1 MSAARSMTAS
11 AGTPHGT
18 ATGPVVQL
26 HEVVFAYGAEPALR
40 GVDLSL
46 APGERAAIM
55 GPSGCGKSTL
65 LHVLAGVIQPDS
77 GIAEVLGED
86 LAALTER
93 RRELLRL
100 EHIGMVF
107 QFGDLIEEL
116 TLHENIALPLRL
128 QGRGRAESGAVARE
142 MAERLGI
149 AEVADRRAGE
159 VSGGQAQRAAVTRAL
174 APRPPLVLADE
185 PTGSLDTA
193 AADAVMEALTEAVRE
208 LGQTVVVV
216 THDHRVAAHLDRLVT
231 MRDGRVVG

>member
-1 MSAARSMTAS
+1 MSDARS
-11 AGTPHGT
+11 
-18 ATGPVVQL
+18 ATVRVGSLRKDGAGPVAELLDVA
-26 HEVVFAYGAEPALR
+26 FAYGAEPALR
-40 GVDLSL
+40 GVDLAL
-46 APGERAAIM
+46 APGERAAVM
-55 GPSGCGKSTL
+55 GHSGCGKSTL
-65 LHVLAGVIQPDS
+65 LHVLAGVLQADA
-77 GIAEVLGED
+77 GTVRVLGED
-86 LAALTER
+86 LAALPER
-93 RRELLRL
+93 RRERLRL
-100 EHIGMVF
+100 ERIGMVF

-128 QGRGRAESGAVARE
+128 QGRPRAESETAAQE

-149 AEVADRRAGE
+149 AEVAHRRAGE
-159 VSGGQAQRAAVTRAL
+159 VSGGQAQRAAVARAL

-193 AADAVMEALTEAVRE
+193 AADAVMEVFTETVRE

>member
-1 MSAARSMTAS
+1 MTGVRSATAR
-11 AGTPHGT
+11 AGARQGHE
-18 ATGPVVQL
+18 AGPAAVLQDVA
-26 HEVVFAYGAEPALR
+26 FAYGAEPALR
-40 GVDLSL
+40 GVDLTL
-46 APGERAAIM
+46 APGERAAVM

-65 LHVLAGVIQPDS
+65 LHVLAGVLQADA
-77 GIAEVLGED
+77 GTVHVLGED
-86 LAALTER
+86 LSALPER
-93 RRELLRL
+93 RRERLRL
-100 EHIGMVF
+100 EKIGLVF

-128 QGRGRAESGAVARE
+128 QGRSRAESESAAQE

-149 AEVADRRAGE
+149 AEVARRRAGE
-159 VSGGQAQRAAVTRAL
+159 VSGGQAQRAAVARAL

-193 AADAVMEALTEAVRE
+193 AADAVMEVFAETVRQ